1 MIMLWGH
8 QQHMLSEGSLLLDT
22 LLIQLFML
30 RARISECRIQKH
42 VNGVE
47 PYSYICANITAVECN
62 IGQSLLILN
71 PTLTLH
77 PIVESFWRVTKE

>member
-8 QQHMLSEGSLLLDT
+8 QQLMLNEGSLLLAI

-30 RARISECRIQKH
+30 SARISECRLQKY
-42 VNGVE
+42 VNGVK
-47 PYSYICANITAVECN
+47 PYSYICANIAAVECN
-62 IGQSLLILN
+62 IGQSSLILN

>member
-8 QQHMLSEGSLLLDT
+8 QQLMLSEGSLLFAT
-22 LLIQLFML
+22 LLIQHFML
-30 RARISECRIQKH
+30 RARISECRLQKH
-42 VNGVE
+42 VNGVK
-47 PYSYICANITAVECN
+47 PHCYICANIAAVECN

-77 PIVESFWRVTKE
+77 PIVESLWRVTKE